1 MAAPGAA
8 WPAQPGCTC
17 AADVMSTAVMQGAR
31 GGVELPSGDIERI
44 RNHLAKYYA
53 KMDETAP
60 WERD

>member
-1 MAAPGAA
+1 
-8 WPAQPGCTC
+8 
-17 AADVMSTAVMQGAR
+17 MSTAVMQGAR